1 MKKLICL
8 AFVACA
14 ALAQAVSVSNVSA
27 RQRWPWNNLVDVTFD
42 VDGTAGAAYS
52 VEVRATCANGAQELT
67 ARTLRSEPIAKVGA
81 NRLVWDFGAD
91 YPNFRADDM
100 KVSVLVTPFSD
111 ATPVY
116 LIIDVSGGVSA
127 TSYPVRYT
135 TVDPV
140 HTVGA
145 NDPCKTTEIWLK
157 RVKAGGGTVSGTGNY
172 GGFKGHTFN
181 LTEDYY
187 LGIFPVTQAQW
198 EKVGS
203 GLLTDGQHSF
213 FTNPAYAATRPVDN
227 VGFYPVYGSYY
238 YPQDATITADSFFK
252 RLRDKTGLARLNLP
266 SAWQFQWA
274 VRAGDLTGGQYAGCT
289 PRTRANSLPAGI
301 TTVANKDS
309 TWSEDYGTCYVDRG
323 APNAWGFYSMLGNVD
338 EWSCTMKGWESA
350 LLEGDILP
358 DDYIGPL
365 PGSNR
370 ESFRFIQGGNWASS
384 ISGTWE
390 VELRYDSYITSYYG
404 AYLPYSYNQ
413 HGTGLNEGTQGFRI
427 CLPLPKAAQ

>member
-1 MKKLICL
+1 MKKLICF

-27 RQRWPWNNLVDVTFD
+27 RQRWPWNNLVDVSFD
-42 VDGTAGAAYS
+42 IEGTAGAAYS

-67 ARTLRSEPIAKVGA
+67 ARTLLTEPIAKTGA
-81 NRLVWDFGAD
+81 NALVWDFGAD

-116 LIIDVSGGVSA
+116 LVIDVSGGVSA

-157 RVKAGGGTVSGTGNY
+157 RVKAGGGTISGLESW
-172 GGFKGHTFN
+172 GFKGHTFK

-203 GLLTDGQHSF
+203 GLLEEKGLAHSF

-227 VGFYPVYGSYY
+227 VGFWSILGTDAYPDS
-238 YPQDATITADSFFK
+238 QAITRDSFFY
-252 RLRDKTGLARLNLP
+252 RLRNKTGLANLFLP
-266 SAWQFQWA
+266 SAWQYQWA
-274 VRAGDLTGGQYAGCT
+274 ARAGDLTGARYSGCVY
-289 PRTRANSLPAGI
+289 RNKDNSMPAGKAYADRD
-301 TTVANKDS
+301 AN
-309 TWSEDYGTCYVDRG
+309 WSEDYGTSYVDRYV
-323 APNAWGFYSMLGNVD
+323 PNAWGFYSMIGNVW
-338 EWSCTMKGWESA
+338 EWTPTKGIA
-350 LLEGDILP
+350 NADLVDNVLP
-358 DDYIGPL
+358 DDYKGLSPFAY
-365 PGSNR
+365 NKYAQAMC
-370 ESFRFIQGGNWASS
+370 QGGSW
-384 ISGTWE
+384 T
-390 VELRYDSYITSYYG
+390 SYLEQARYYG
-404 AYLPYSYNQ
+404 ARTSNNCYCRS
-413 HGTGLNEGTQGFRI
+413 GTDDNVEGQVGFRI
-427 CLPLPKAAQ
+427 CLPIPNAAQ